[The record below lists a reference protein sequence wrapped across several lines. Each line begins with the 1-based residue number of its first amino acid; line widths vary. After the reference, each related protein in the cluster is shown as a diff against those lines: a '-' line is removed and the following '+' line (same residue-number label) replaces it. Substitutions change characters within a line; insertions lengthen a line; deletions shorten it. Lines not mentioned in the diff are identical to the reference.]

1 MTKLPRPIIFL
12 LGVIAVYVLSGWG
25 LAVYLGASDRFDFL
39 LYSGAVV
46 TVSFMLFAFF
56 LGWRFCVIAFT
67 QRPKHPA
74 QSLLDDLRARLFS
87 REHMVQ
93 ALPLFIG
100 FMIFMSVFTSLKAM
114 IPLVQPYTWD
124 AAFAAW
130 DRTLHFGID
139 PWRILHPLLGYPW
152 ITSAINIVY
161 NLWFP
166 VMFAVLYWQLFDLRR
181 PNMRMRFFWTF
192 FITWMVNGTV
202 LAMFLSSVGPCFYA
216 YVVDGT
222 NPYVDQMAYLSDLAA
237 DYPVWAVATQ
247 NILWTAYEN
256 SSTGIGS
263 GISAMPSVHV
273 AMVTLFALL
282 SLQYGRASRIFFIAF
297 AVLIMIG
304 SVHLAWHYAVD
315 GYLGALVTLL
325 IWWAAGKFFKEQTV

>member
-1 MTKLPRPIIFL
+1 MTHLPRPIFFL
-12 LGVIAVYVLSGWG
+12 LGVIAVYVLSGWA
-25 LAVYLGASDRFDFL
+25 LAVHLGASDRFSFL

-74 QSLLDDLRARLFS
+74 KALWDDVRTRLFS
-87 REHMVQ
+87 RAHVVQ

-100 FMIFMSVFTSLKAM
+100 FIVFMSAFTSLKTL
-114 IPLVQPYTWD
+114 IPLVEPYAWD
-124 AAFAAW
+124 AAFSAL
-130 DRTLHFGID
+130 DRTLHFGVD
-139 PWRILHPLLGYPW
+139 PWRILQPLFGHPW
-152 ITSAINIVY
+152 STSAINIVY

-181 PNMRMRFFWTF
+181 PTLRMRFFWTF
-192 FITWMVNGTV
+192 FVTWILNGTV
-202 LAMFLSSVGPCFYA
+202 LAMLFSSAGPCFYEH
-216 YVVDGT
+216 VVNGA
-222 NPYVDQMAYLSDLAA
+222 NPYTDQITHLSHLAA
-237 DYPVWAVATQ
+237 SYPVWAVGTQ
-247 NILWTAYEN
+247 QMLWTAYE
-256 SSTGIGS
+256 SSRAGLGS

-282 SLQYGRASRIFFIAF
+282 AWQYGRAARIFFIAF
-297 AVLIMIG
+297 ALLIMVG

-315 GYLGALVTLL
+315 GYLGAFVTLV
-325 IWWAAGKFFKEQTV
+325 IWWAAGKFFQEDRA